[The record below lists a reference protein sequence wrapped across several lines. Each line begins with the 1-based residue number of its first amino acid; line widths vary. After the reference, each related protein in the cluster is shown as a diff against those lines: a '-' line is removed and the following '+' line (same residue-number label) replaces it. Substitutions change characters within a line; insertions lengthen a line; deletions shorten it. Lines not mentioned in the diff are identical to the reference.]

1 MQWFAPPFDLA
12 ATVPH
17 TTGTVW
23 VIPIFVLP
31 GSFYLKRGL
40 LHLNFYSWTYSKG
53 KFGNLF
59 SFMGIYIEAYFISEF
74 PRNTYSLAHAVFPL
88 GVPSVLNTVTADV

>member
-31 GSFYLKRGL
+31 GSFYFKVGPSAFEL
-40 LHLNFYSWTYSKG
+40 LFMDLIQGEIWQLV
-53 KFGNLF
+53 LF
-59 SFMGIYIEAYFISEF
+59 HGY
-74 PRNTYSLAHAVFPL
+74 LH
-88 GVPSVLNTVTADV
+88 